1 MGISTILAV
10 SYLACLLWATG
21 YWMKICKAKGTD
33 SMFVDHL
40 PLVLYVGV
48 LKHEAIKGVVVVVT
62 ICFCAP
68 RTTHFVDLG
77 VTLWFWGGVSVG
89 CGLLI

>member
-1 MGISTILAV
+1 MSISTILAG
-10 SYLACLLWATG
+10 SHIACLLGAVG
-21 YWMKICKAKGTD
+21 YWMRVCKAQGTD
-33 SMFVDHL
+33 PMFVDRF
-40 PLVLYVGV
+40 PLVLYMGV
-48 LKHEAIKGVVVVVT
+48 LKHGAIKGVVVVVT